1 MKRMLKV
8 LVGACGALG
17 VSFSAH
23 ANPIVTSWTGTTIAT
38 FSSATFASSSSC
50 NHITASQL
58 SWGTDGGSGCASL
71 QSSLTIT
78 NPAANQTVATFVGS
92 GAPPA
97 LYTAAGA
104 SLQHNNYPIY
114 PPSLTGATLHDTLN
128 LTALTP
134 TSSSSPGLLPAID
147 FNIAFDETTNSSP
160 CGFPSTSV
168 CDDIFVLLGG
178 FFNQS
183 FVYDTN
189 TYYVNIFPTS
199 GGVLSILPN
208 ATCAQVHSVN
218 SAAPVAGC
226 FGFQTPEDSSTALA
240 FGYTISTLPL
250 SVPEPATLA
259 LLGFGL
265 VGIAVS
271 RRRKF

>member
-1 MKRMLKV
+1 MKKGLRI
-8 LVGACGALG
+8 LVGAGAALG
-17 VSFSAH
+17 LALSAH
-23 ANPIVTSWTGTTIAT
+23 ANPIVTSWQGTDSAT

-50 NHITASQL
+50 NHITALQL

-78 NPAANQTVATFVGS
+78 NPAANQTVTTYVGS
-92 GAPPA
+92 GVPPA
-97 LYTAAGA
+97 AYIAAGA

-114 PPSLTGATLHDTLN
+114 PPSLTGATLHDTLY
-128 LTALTP
+128 LSALTP
-134 TSSSSPGLLPAID
+134 PNPGVPGLLPPID

-218 SAAPVAGC
+218 PAAPATGC
-226 FGFQTPEDSSTALA
+226 FGFQTPEDSSTRLA

-271 RRRKF
+271 RRRKS